1 MKNGIISPKDG
12 DTLLEIYH
20 SFDLYGNQKR
30 PLTTDEQVL
39 IFAIG
44 KAIQDGKIVSVLRRD
59 NDGLSESN

>member
-1 MKNGIISPKDG
+1 MRNGIITPKDG

-30 PLTTDEQVL
+30 PLTMEEQVL

-44 KAIQDGKIVSVLRRD
+44 KSIQEGKIVSVERIGISD
-59 NDGLSESN
+59 EK

>member
-1 MKNGIISPKDG
+1 MKNGIITPKDG

-30 PLTTDEQVL
+30 PLTTEEQVL

-44 KAIQDGKIVSVLRRD
+44 KAIQKGKIATVKGVNKSCQ
-59 NDGLSESN
+59 